1 MKGNRAFFERLASSL
16 IIPVTLLPLAALML
30 AAGSQLGIEPLRAG
44 GLALIQSWLPLFY
57 AIGLAIGFSEGDAMA
72 VLSAV
77 VAFVTM
83 QSVAVAVAGD
93 PGLNLGVVGGLVTGA
108 IAVALFHRVK
118 RWELP
123 EWLGLFSGKR
133 MGPVVG
139 TGAGALLGLVA
150 GWSWPPIKAAIILLG
165 EWLYAAGPVGAF
177 VYGASTRILLPT
189 GLHHILLQA
198 IDNQIGGWT
207 DPTTGKLVTGEY
219 LRFLAGDPAAGR
231 FLSGFFLTLGF
242 ASLGI
247 GLALIRQA
255 KAGQRRR
262 VSGLMTTGMLTAAVL
277 GITEPIEFAFIFASP
292 VLWGLHILFAGLASL
307 VGYLLGIR
315 AGGYALPMLLIN
327 LQQSER
333 AWLVLPIGLLWSA
346 LYYLSFS
353 WVIRRWRP
361 RVLGQEEEEG
371 APAAEGSLVAA
382 GAPASDGASVPAMAG
397 TSDPR
402 GAAADHGASLAPG
415 AQMLAHL
422 GGAANLLRLDA
433 CMTRLR
439 VQVAA
444 VERVDQPGLRAMGAV
459 GLVWDGPNL
468 QVVLGTRAP
477 HWRELVAEAMVEA
490 QSGRE
495 FGRQPGTQSG
505 NQSGAGVE
513 PGDQPGTLPDDA
525 DRSPT
530 AELSPNTL
538 LSPLTGRVLPLSAL
552 PDPAFAEGQ
561 LGHGLA
567 IDPIDGWLL
576 APCTATITAIF
587 PGGHAI
593 GLTTLSGTEVLIHIG
608 MDSHLLD
615 GQGIHLRVTQ
625 GESVTAGQVLGWL
638 DLPVIQAA
646 GVAPLTPIV
655 VTSGQPIEALVT
667 DAQAGAA
674 LLQIQA

>member
-1 MKGNRAFFERLASSL
+1 MKRNRAFFERLASSL

-77 VAFVTM
+77 VTFLTM

-93 PGLNLGVVGGLVTGA
+93 AGLNLGVVGGLITGA
-108 IAVALFHRVK
+108 VAVALFHRVK

-139 TGAGALLGLVA
+139 AVAGSVLGLVA
-150 GWSWPPIKAAIILLG
+150 GWSWPPIKSGIILLG

-207 DPTTGKLVTGEY
+207 DPATGKLVTGEY

-242 ASLGI
+242 ASIGI

-255 KAGQRRR
+255 KAEQRRR
-262 VSGLMTTGMLTAAVL
+262 VSGLMTTGMLTAAAL

-292 VLWGLHILFAGLASL
+292 WLWGLHILFAGLASL
-307 VGYLLGIR
+307 VAYLLGIR

-333 AWLVLPIGLLWSA
+333 SWLLLPVGLAWSA
-346 LYYLSFS
+346 LYYVSFS
-353 WVIRRWRP
+353 WVIRRYRP
-361 RVLGQEEEEG
+361 RVLGQEEEAEE
-371 APAAEGSLVAA
+371 APVAA
-382 GAPASDGASVPAMAG
+382 GEV
-397 TSDPR
+397 T
-402 GAAADHGASLAPG
+402 PG

-444 VERVDQPGLRAMGAV
+444 TERVDQAGLRAMGAL

-477 HWRELVAEAMVEA
+477 QWREWVAAAM
-490 QSGRE
+490 
-495 FGRQPGTQSG
+495 
-505 NQSGAGVE
+505 AGDPSAAGE
-513 PGDQPGTLPDDA
+513 PGAAGGPGA
-525 DRSPT
+525 QAVIRSVVASSTPS
-530 AELSPNTL
+530 AAPSESARASALTL
-538 LSPLTGRVLPLSAL
+538 LAPLTGRVLPLTVV

-561 LGHGLA
+561 LGQGIA
-567 IDPIDGWLL
+567 IEPTDGWLL
-576 APCTATITAIF
+576 APCAATVTAIF

-593 GLTTLSGTEVLIHIG
+593 GLTTPTGTEILLHIG
-608 MDSHLLD
+608 LDSHQLD
-615 GQGIHLRVTQ
+615 GRGIHLRVQ
-625 GESVTAGQVLGWL
+625 PGDRIEAGQVLGWL
-638 DLPVIQAA
+638 DLAAIQAA

-655 VTSGQPIEALVT
+655 VTSGQAISALTSEAV
-667 DAQAGAA
+667 AAGAA
-674 LLQIQA
+674 LLQIEA

>member
-1 MKGNRAFFERLASSL
+1 MKGDRAFFERLAAAL

-30 AAGSQLGIEPLRAG
+30 AAGSQLGIEPLRVG

-77 VAFVTM
+77 VTFLTM

-93 PGLNLGVVGGLVTGA
+93 PGLNMGVVGGLITGA
-108 IAVALFHRVK
+108 TAVALFHRVK
-118 RWELP
+118 RWVLP

-139 TGAGALLGLVA
+139 TVAGSLIGLVA
-150 GWSWPPIKAAIILLG
+150 GWSWPPIKSAIILLG
-165 EWLYAAGPVGAF
+165 QWLYAAGPVGAF

-198 IDNQIGGWT
+198 VDNQIGGWT
-207 DPTTGKLVTGEY
+207 DPATGKWVTGEY

-255 KAGQRRR
+255 KTGQRRR
-262 VSGLMTTGMLTAAVL
+262 VSGLMGTGMLTAAVL

-292 VLWGLHILFAGLASL
+292 VLWVLHILFAGLASL
-307 VGYLLGIR
+307 LAYLLGIR

-333 AWLVLPIGLLWSA
+333 SWLLLPIGLLWSA
-346 LYYLSFS
+346 LYFVSFS

-361 RVLGQEEEEG
+361 RVLGQEEESFVASTG
-371 APAAEGSLVAA
+371 APAATGDLTA
-382 GAPASDGASVPAMAG
+382 
-397 TSDPR
+397 
-402 GAAADHGASLAPG
+402 G

-422 GGAANLLRLDA
+422 GGAANLLWLDA

-439 VQVAA
+439 VQVAEVA
-444 VERVDQPGLRAMGAV
+444 RVDQAGLRAQGAV

-477 HWRELVAEAMVEA
+477 QWRELVTAAM
-490 QSGRE
+490 SGETGATVRAGAGE
-495 FGRQPGTQSG
+495 TRGQPSGESAGAQPGAS
-505 NQSGAGVE
+505 AVV
-513 PGDQPGTLPDDA
+513 
-525 DRSPT
+525 T
-530 AELSPNTL
+530 AHATSEALTL
-538 LSPLTGRVLPLSAL
+538 LAPLTGRVLPLSAL

-561 LGHGLA
+561 LGQGLA
-567 IDPIDGWLL
+567 IEPTDGWLV
-576 APCTATITAIF
+576 APCQASVTAIF

-593 GLTTLSGTEVLIHIG
+593 GLTTPTGIEILIHIG
-608 MDSHLLD
+608 LDSHRLA
-615 GQGIHLRVTQ
+615 GQGIHLRVEP
-625 GESVTAGQVLGWL
+625 GAVIEAGHVLGWL
-638 DLPVIQAA
+638 DLAVIRAA
-646 GVAPLTPIV
+646 GVTPVTPIV
-655 VTSGQPIEALVT
+655 VTTGQRVTAL
-667 DAQAGAA
+667 AQDGVSAAAA
-674 LLQIQA
+674 LLQIAG